1 MDDSDAASGESG
13 GPYAP
18 ARDALAGE
26 GLGAADGGGAAD
38 PDPAVLAAR
47 LDDGDPL
54 SGFADRYHVPDG
66 VLYMDGNS
74 LGPASDAALASLDR
88 VVDEW
93 RDRLIGGWTD
103 ADPPWFEVGERLGD
117 ALAPIVGAEPSEVVV
132 GNSITVNVHT
142 LIGTFL
148 DELLAGN
155 GPDREEFEA
164 ADGTWE
170 PDGGPDTEPA
180 VLVNELDFPSDH
192 YAVRAQLRQRGI
204 DPDEKLRVVPSR
216 DGRTIDPRDIEAAL
230 AAHDDVGIV
239 CMPTAL
245 YRSGQLF
252 DVARIA
258 DAGHEAGAYVGFDA
272 AHSAGAVRH
281 EFGDAGVDF
290 AVWCTY
296 KYLNAGPGSIGAL
309 FVAERHHGLTP
320 ALAGWWGHEKATQF
334 EMNMEYTPAESAGAW
349 QIGTPPLL
357 AAAPLEGSV
366 ELLREAGIDRLR
378 AKSLALTDFLIALV
392 DARLPAVDVGTP
404 REHAARGGHV
414 ALEHPDAER
423 LSEALRDRGVVVDFR
438 PPNVVRVCPAA
449 PYTGFADVLEVVD
462 EIEAILKS
470 GAHESYATS
479 EGGVT

>member
-1 MDDSDAASGESG
+1 MDD
-13 GPYAP
+13 PYAP
-18 ARDALAGE
+18 ARDALAGD
-26 GLGAADGGGAAD
+26 GLGGAEDGDARESGTAPGSD
-38 PDPAVLAAR
+38 GVDPAVLAAR
-47 LDDGDPL
+47 LDDADPL
-54 SGFADRYHVPDG
+54 SGFADRYHVPEDA
-66 VLYMDGNS
+66 LYMDGNS

-93 RDRLIGGWTD
+93 RDRLIAGWTD
-103 ADPPWFEVGERLGD
+103 ADPPWFSVGERLGD
-117 ALAPIVGAEPSEVVV
+117 ALAPLVGADPAEVVV
-132 GNSITVNVHT
+132 GNSITVNIHT

-155 GPDREEFEA
+155 GPARAGVER
-164 ADGTWE
+164 ADGEWD
-170 PDGGPDTEPA
+170 PSVEPA

-204 DPDEKLRVVPSR
+204 DPDEKLRVVESR
-216 DGRTIDPRDIEAAL
+216 DGRTIDPLDIEAAL

-239 CMPTAL
+239 WMPTAL

-252 DVARIA
+252 DVERIA
-258 DAGHEAGAYVGFDA
+258 DAAHEAGAYAGFDA
-272 AHSAGAVRH
+272 AHSAGAVPH
-281 EFGDAGVDF
+281 AFGDDGVDF

-334 EMNMEYTPAESAGAW
+334 EMKMTYTPADSAGAW

-378 AKSLALTDFLIALV
+378 EKSLALTDFLIALV
-392 DARLPAVDVGTP
+392 DDRLSEVSVGTP
-404 REHAARGGHV
+404 REHASRGGHV

-423 LSEALRDRGVVVDFR
+423 LSKALKARGVVVDFR

-449 PYTGFADVLEVVD
+449 PYTSFADVLEVVD
-462 EIEAILKS
+462 EVEAILDG
-470 GAHESYATS
+470 GAHEAYAAG

>member
-1 MDDSDAASGESG
+1 MDD
-13 GPYAP
+13 PYAP
-18 ARDALAGE
+18 ARDALDGD
-26 GLGAADGGGAAD
+26 GLAGGAAD
-38 PDPAVLAAR
+38 SDPAVLAAR
-47 LDDGDPL
+47 LDADDPL
-54 SGFADRYHVPDG
+54 SAFADRYHVPDDG
-66 VLYMDGNS
+66 LYMDGNS
-74 LGPASDAALASLDR
+74 LGPASDAAIASLDR

-93 RDRLIGGWTD
+93 RERLISGWTD

-117 ALAPIVGAEPSEVVV
+117 ALAPLVGADPSEVVV
-132 GNSITVNVHT
+132 GNSITVNIHT

-155 GPDREEFEA
+155 GPEREGVAA
-164 ADGTWE
+164 ADGTWA
-170 PDGGPDTEPA
+170 PGGDPA

-192 YAVRAQLRQRGI
+192 YAIRAQLRQRGI
-204 DPDEKLRVVPSR
+204 DPDEKLRVVESR
-216 DGRTIDPRDIEAAL
+216 DGRTIDPRDVEAAM

-239 CMPTAL
+239 FMPTAL

-252 DVARIA
+252 DVERIA
-258 DAGHEAGAYVGFDA
+258 EAAHAAGAFAGFDA
-272 AHSAGAVRH
+272 AHSAGAVPH
-281 EFGDAGVDF
+281 AFGDAGVDF

-309 FVAERHHGLTP
+309 FVADRHHGLTP
-320 ALAGWWGHEKATQF
+320 ALTGWWGHEKATQF
-334 EMNMEYTPAESAGAW
+334 EMNMTYTPADSAGAW

-357 AAAPLEGSV
+357 AAAPLEESV
-366 ELLREAGIDRLR
+366 ELLREAGIERLR

-392 DARLPAVDVGTP
+392 DDRLPEVSVGTP

-423 LSEALRDRGVVVDFR
+423 LSRALTDRGAVVDFR

-449 PYTGFADVLEVVD
+449 PYTSFADVLAVVD
-462 EIEAILKS
+462 EIEAILDS
-470 GAHESYATS
+470 GAHESYATG

>member
-1 MDDSDAASGESG
+1 MDD
-13 GPYAP
+13 PYAP
-18 ARDALAGE
+18 ARDALAGD
-26 GLGAADGGGAAD
+26 GLAGGAAD
-38 PDPAVLAAR
+38 SDPALLAAR
-47 LDDGDPL
+47 LDEDDPL
-54 SGFADRYHVPDG
+54 ASFADRYRVPDG

-93 RDRLIGGWTD
+93 RDRLIAGWTD

-117 ALAPIVGAEPSEVVV
+117 ALAPLVGADPEEVVI
-132 GNSITVNVHT
+132 GNSITVNIHT
-142 LIGTFL
+142 LVGTFL

-155 GPDREEFEA
+155 GPEREGFEA
-164 ADGTWE
+164 ADGTWA
-170 PDGGPDTEPA
+170 PGGDPDTDPA

-204 DPDEKLRVVPSR
+204 DPDEKLRVVESR

-230 AAHDDVGIV
+230 AAHDDVGLV
-239 CMPTAL
+239 FMPTAL

-258 DAGHEAGAYVGFDA
+258 EAAHETGAYAGFDA
-272 AHSAGAVRH
+272 AHTAGAVPH

-334 EMNMEYTPAESAGAW
+334 EMKMAYTPADSAGAW

-366 ELLREAGIDRLR
+366 ELLREAGIERLR
-378 AKSLALTDFLIALV
+378 EKSLALTDFLIALV
-392 DARLPAVDVGTP
+392 DDRLPDVSVGTP

-423 LSEALRDRGVVVDFR
+423 LSAALSDRGVIVDFR

-449 PYTGFADVLEVVD
+449 PYTSFADVLAVVD
-462 EIEAILKS
+462 EIESILES
-470 GAHESYATS
+470 GVHEEYAKNA
-479 EGGVT
+479 GGVT

>member
-1 MDDSDAASGESG
+1 MDD
-13 GPYAP
+13 PYAP

-26 GLGAADGGGAAD
+26 GLGSGGPDDADSD
-38 PDPAVLAAR
+38 PNDADPAVLAAR
-47 LDDGDPL
+47 LDDADPL
-54 SGFADRYHVPDG
+54 SGFADRYRIPDDL
-66 VLYMDGNS
+66 LYMDGNS

-93 RDRLIGGWTD
+93 RDRLIAGWTD

-117 ALAPIVGAEPSEVVV
+117 SLAPLVGADPAEVVV
-132 GNSITVNVHT
+132 GNSITVNIHT
-142 LIGTFL
+142 LVGTFL

-155 GPDREEFEA
+155 GPEREGVAA
-164 ADGTWE
+164 ADGEWAPE
-170 PDGGPDTEPA
+170 GDPDADPA
-180 VLVNELDFPSDH
+180 ILVNELDFPSDH

-216 DGRTIDPRDIEAAL
+216 DGRTIDPRDVEAAL
-230 AAHDDVGIV
+230 EAHDDVGIV
-239 CMPTAL
+239 WMPTAL

-252 DVARIA
+252 DVARITEA
-258 DAGHEAGAYVGFDA
+258 AHEAGAYAGFDA
-272 AHSAGAVRH
+272 AHSAGAVPH
-281 EFGDAGVDF
+281 EFDAAGVDF

-334 EMNMEYTPAESAGAW
+334 EMNMTYTPADSAGAW

-357 AAAPLEGSV
+357 SAAPLEGSV
-366 ELLREAGIDRLR
+366 ELLREAGIERLR
-378 AKSLALTDFLIALV
+378 EKSLALTDFLIALV
-392 DARLPAVDVGTP
+392 DDRLPEVSVGTP
-404 REHAARGGHV
+404 RNHEARGGHV

-423 LSEALRDRGVVVDFR
+423 LSAALKDRGVVVDFR

-449 PYTGFADVLEVVD
+449 PYTSFADVLDVVD
-462 EIEAILKS
+462 EIEAILDR
-470 GAHESYATS
+470 GAHEKYATS

>member
-1 MDDSDAASGESG
+1 MDDRRDEARRGDGAD
-13 GPYAP
+13 PYAP
-18 ARDALAGE
+18 ATTALDR
-26 GLGAADGGGAAD
+26 GAFEAD
-38 PDPAVLAAR
+38 PAAVAAR
-47 LDDGDPL
+47 LDADDPL
-54 SGFADRYHVPDG
+54 SGLADRFSVPGDA
-66 VLYMDGNS
+66 LYMDGNS

-93 RDRLIGGWTD
+93 RDLLIGGWTD
-103 ADPPWFEVGERLGD
+103 ADPPWFEVGERIGA
-117 ALAPIVGAEPSEVVV
+117 ALAPLVGADPAEVVV

-142 LIGTFL
+142 LVGTFL

-155 GPDREEFEA
+155 GPDRAGHAA
-164 ADGTWE
+164 ADGNWN
-170 PDGGPDTEPA
+170 PDVEPA
-180 VLVNELDFPSDH
+180 VLVNDLDFPSDH
-192 YAVRAQLRQRGI
+192 YAIRAQLRQRGI
-204 DPDEKLRVVPSR
+204 DPAEKLRIVESR

-230 AAHDDVGIV
+230 GAHDDVGIV
-239 CMPTAL
+239 FMPTAL

-258 DAGHEAGAYVGFDA
+258 EAAHDAGAYAGFDA
-272 AHSAGAVRH
+272 AHSVGAVPH
-281 EFGDAGVDF
+281 AFADAGVDF

-334 EMNMEYTPAESAGAW
+334 EMNLTYTPADSAGAW

-366 ELLREAGIDRLR
+366 ELLREAGIDRIR

-392 DARLPAVDVGTP
+392 DERLPEVSVGTP
-404 REHAARGGHV
+404 RERDARGGHV
-414 ALEHPDAER
+414 ALEHPEAER
-423 LSEALRDRGVVVDFR
+423 LSKALTDRGAVVDFR

-449 PYTGFADVLEVVD
+449 PYTSFADVLAVVD
-462 EIEAILKS
+462 RIEALLES
-470 GAHESYATS
+470 GDHLAYAVG